1 MKHSQVIPFILGGLF
16 VASSAFAQGPLT
28 PPGAPAPTMKTLDQV
43 RPGIP
48 ITTLPFVISSW
59 GHYYLTG
66 NLITSDTNG
75 PAITVTAG
83 SVTIDL
89 NGYKILN
96 FGGQDTI
103 SATASGLTS
112 VTIKNGSL
120 HLGRRAVYAPLVAG
134 VRLEQV
140 QILSVAQTGVVLGD
154 YARILDC
161 EFFQNGL
168 VGGGDGLVVGY
179 GSRVVN
185 SIFEGNQQHG
195 LAMGPASIVE
205 GCTSMGHSGAGYVL
219 GKGSSIRNSSAQS
232 NQIYGVFSFEGGV
245 LENVTMMNNQA
256 GAVVGNGTRIS
267 GCLIRD
273 SVLNGISGDNEVMVE
288 RTTVVASG
296 QRGIFLYNGGFVRDC
311 IVRANQQAGILVHNG
326 CSVLNNVVDINGAGN
341 NEGGIAVYG
350 GANRIEGNHVSSNA
364 DKGIYV
370 LAAGNT
376 VFKNSLRGNALAID
390 FVFGNDIGPEGP
402 ASAATSPWANITY

>member
-1 MKHSQVIPFILGGLF
+1 M
-16 VASSAFAQGPLT
+16 AQGPLT

-48 ITTLPFVISSW
+48 ITSLPFVISSW

-66 NLITSDTNG
+66 SLITSDTNG
-75 PAITVTAG
+75 PAITITAG

-103 SATASGLTS
+103 SAPASGLTS
-112 VTIKNGSL
+112 LTIKNGSL

-140 QILSVAQTGVVLGD
+140 QVLSVAQTGVVLGD
-154 YARILDC
+154 YAHILDC
-161 EFFQNGL
+161 EFYQNGL
-168 VGGGDGLVVGY
+168 IAGGDGLVVGY

-195 LAMGPASIVE
+195 LATGPGSLVE
-205 GCTSMGHSGAGYVL
+205 GCTSVGHSVAGYVL
-219 GKGSSIRNSSAQS
+219 GKGSSLRNSSAQS
-232 NQIYGVFSFEGGV
+232 NQIYGVFSFEGAV

-288 RTTVVASG
+288 RTTVTTSG
-296 QRGIFLYNGGFVRDC
+296 QRGIVLYNGGFVRDC

-326 CSVLNNVVDINGAGN
+326 CSVINNVVDINGAGN

-364 DKGIYV
+364 DKGIFL

-376 VFKNSLRGNALAID
+376 VFKNSLRSNSLPID
-390 FVFGNDIGPEGP
+390 FVFGNDIGPQGP
-402 ASAATSPWANITY
+402 ADSATSPWANITY